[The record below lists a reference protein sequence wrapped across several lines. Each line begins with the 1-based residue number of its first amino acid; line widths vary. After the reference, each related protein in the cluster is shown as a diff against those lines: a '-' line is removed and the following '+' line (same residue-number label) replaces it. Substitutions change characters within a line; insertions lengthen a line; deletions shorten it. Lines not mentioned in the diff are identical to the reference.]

1 MTLVIFHEGEK
12 RNLCNVEQHNHYQ
25 QHKKHIMS
33 KSTPIYQQHEE
44 NREFTS
50 KLDFYKDEIKIL
62 EGRLGELASKNSK
75 SDILGELEKYQ
86 NQLIIQ
92 RNNIDEIAHKVKIN
106 EDALEREIDKN
117 PVAVDHRH
125 VPNHGAEKEL
135 VEGFETNFHSLRADL
150 NGFISKWM

>member
-1 MTLVIFHEGEK
+1 MNIKKL
-12 RNLCNVEQHNHYQ
+12 NVHV
-25 QHKKHIMS
+25 MS
-33 KSTPIYQQHEE
+33 KQEPIYKQHEE

-75 SDILGELEKYQ
+75 NDILGELEKYQ

-106 EDALEREIDKN
+106 EDALQKEVVKN

-125 VPNHGAEKEL
+125 VPYHGAEKAL
-135 VEGFETNFHSLRADL
+135 IEGFETNFHSLRADL

>member
-1 MTLVIFHEGEK
+1 
-12 RNLCNVEQHNHYQ
+12 
-25 QHKKHIMS
+25 MS
-33 KSTPIYQQHEE
+33 KPAPIYQQHEE

-75 SDILGELEKYQ
+75 NDILGELEKYQ

-106 EDALEREIDKN
+106 EDTLVKEIEKN

-125 VPNHGAEKEL
+125 VPYHGAEKEL
-135 VEGFETNFHSLRADL
+135 VEGFESNFNSLRSDL

>member
-1 MTLVIFHEGEK
+1 
-12 RNLCNVEQHNHYQ
+12 
-25 QHKKHIMS
+25 MS
-33 KSTPIYQQHEE
+33 KPTPIYQQHEE

-86 NQLIIQ
+86 NQLIVQ

-106 EDALEREIDKN
+106 EDALEREIEKN

-125 VPNHGAEKEL
+125 VPYHGAEKEL
-135 VEGFETNFHSLRADL
+135 VSGFEKNFNSLRADL

>member
-1 MTLVIFHEGEK
+1 
-12 RNLCNVEQHNHYQ
+12 
-25 QHKKHIMS
+25 MS
-33 KSTPIYQQHEE
+33 KPTPIYQQHEE

-75 SDILGELEKYQ
+75 NDILGELEKYQ

-106 EDALEREIDKN
+106 EDALEREIEKN

-125 VPNHGAEKEL
+125 VPYHAAEKEL
-135 VEGFETNFHSLRADL
+135 VSGFEKNFNSLRADL